1 MILKPLCTIIHLGM
15 PTENIMYPCS
25 VCQKQTVHIQ
35 RRINHI
41 LHLLLSVLF
50 VGLWLI
56 VWVCIAMFGTRTPVC
71 TVCGNGSTSNIATPE
86 PKKEI
91 TSEDRKGFVK
101 FIVILLGVFLFF
113 FLYATGIW
121 DKIPALRD
129 IIN

>member
-1 MILKPLCTIIHLGM
+1 M

-50 VGLWLI
+50 IGLWLI
-56 VWVCIAMFGTRTPVC
+56 VWIGIAMFGTRTPVC
-71 TVCGNGSTSNIATPE
+71 TVCGNGSTNSINAPK

-91 TSEDRKGFVK
+91 SLEDRKNFYNFVLLC
-101 FIVILLGVFLFF
+101 FIGMGGVIIFSTKAWERIPFL
-113 FLYATGIW
+113 
-121 DKIPALRD
+121 KD